1 MSLEKHEV
9 FNKITGWHFSITIKA
24 ETKEEAQKLMREEEV
39 LNALID
45 NAVPS
50 WVEYG
55 EEVGIDKNGR

>member
-1 MSLEKHEV
+1 MSLD
-9 FNKITGWHFSITIKA
+9 KITGWHFSITIKA
-24 ETKEEAQKLMREEEV
+24 ETKEEAQKLLREEET

-55 EEVGIDKNGR
+55 EEVGIVRIGR